1 MSAYVASASGSASTA
16 GGFATA
22 AGSVHGGKA
31 AQGGESW
38 RRRLVRKLLYGNNV
52 DRDAKARARLGLAIL
67 AFAVGYAVMA
77 GRLVMFAS
85 VPDSQIARRNSA
97 AEAVSTARPEI
108 LDRNGEILATDI
120 RAPSLFAEPH
130 RIIDVDEAVE
140 LLAEIVPDIDVA
152 ESSFGCRD
160 SSN

>member
-22 AGSVHGGKA
+22 IGSVHGGKA

-77 GRLVMFAS
+77 GGLIIFGLGAGR
-85 VPDSQIARRNSA
+85 PIPPRNSP
-97 AEAVSTARPEI
+97 AR
-108 LDRNGEILATDI
+108 A
-120 RAPSLFAEPH
+120 
-130 RIIDVDEAVE
+130 
-140 LLAEIVPDIDVA
+140 
-152 ESSFGCRD
+152 
-160 SSN
+160 